1 LEDGDLGQLLI
12 DGAGALRG
20 TAGDGVDD
28 PRLDQPGPIDAAVL
42 VEILVL
48 DGDRGL
54 SQQWADLR
62 QRDGIDTRTLGI
74 ALLDRRVVAVLDN
87 DGAAGEVQLARVG

>member
-12 DGAGALRG
+12 DGAGALRWA
-20 TAGDGVDD
+20 AGDGVDD

-48 DGDRGL
+48 DGDCGL
-54 SQQWADLR
+54 SQ
-62 QRDGIDTRTLGI
+62 
-74 ALLDRRVVAVLDN
+74 
-87 DGAAGEVQLARVG
+87 